1 MSERLSTRSLVRS
14 PLVWLG
20 SALLIGLAVWWF
32 IPDVANTTKK
42 GPPAGFVPLVPVKTE
57 VARVQDLDVYLR
69 GLGTVTAFN
78 TVTVR
83 SRVQGE
89 LTEVLFK
96 EGEQVKEDQL
106 LAKID
111 PRSFEVALDQA
122 LGQQQ
127 QDESQYQNAKRDL
140 QRYQT
145 LRKQDSIAPQM
156 LDTQL
161 ALVSKFEGQLKSD
174 RAAVDSARLQLDYT
188 RITAPIAGRLGLRRV
203 DAGNLINANDP
214 LGLVVI
220 TQTQPIAVLFTLAE
234 NDLPA
239 VRGPLLAG
247 QTLTVEAYDRADQLR
262 LAQGE
267 LMTID
272 NQIDV
277 ATGTVKLKARFSN
290 ETDALFPNQFVNIRM
305 KVSTVKGALTIPA
318 GALQQGNQGAF
329 VYVILPD
336 DTVAVRSV
344 KTGAR
349 SGDRVAI
356 LEGVQVA
363 ERVVLEGTDRLR
375 AGAKVRV
382 TGGAEGAGGRA
393 PNTTGRSAGADASN
407 PNSQSAGQPGTAA
420 APPRP

>member
-1 MSERLSTRSLVRS
+1 
-14 PLVWLG
+14 
-20 SALLIGLAVWWF
+20 VWWL
-32 IPDVANTTKK
+32 IPEAVTTAKK
-42 GPPAGFVPLVPVKTE
+42 GPPAGFMPPVPVKTD
-57 VARVQDLDVYLR
+57 VARVQDLDIYLR

-89 LTEVLFK
+89 LIEVLFK

-111 PRSFEVALDQA
+111 PRSFEVALEQA
-122 LGQQQ
+122 LGLQQ
-127 QDESQYQNAKRDL
+127 QDEAQYQNAKRDL

-161 ALVSKFEGQLKSD
+161 ALVNKFEGQLKSD
-174 RAAVDSARLQLDYT
+174 LAAVNNARLQLDYT

-234 NDLPA
+234 SDLPA

-247 QTLTVEAYDRADQLR
+247 QTLSVEAYDRADQVR

-277 ATGTVKLKARFSN
+277 TTGTVKLKARFN
-290 ETDALFPNQFVNIRM
+290 NDTDALFPNQFVNVRM
-305 KVSTVKGALTIPA
+305 KVNTVKGPLTIPT

-336 DTVAVRSV
+336 DTVALRMV

-356 LEGVQVA
+356 LEGVQVD

-382 TGGAEGAGGRA
+382 TGAPEGGRA
-393 PNTTGRSAGADASN
+393 PGASGRTPAATPNTPSAGR
-407 PNSQSAGQPGTAA
+407 GTTPV
-420 APPRP
+420 PPRP

>member
-1 MSERLSTRSLVRS
+1 MVERSSTHSFVRSL
-14 PLVWLG
+14 LVWIV
-20 SALLIGLAVWWF
+20 SVALAALAAWWF
-32 IPDVANTTKK
+32 IPRSPTTAKK
-42 GPPAGFVPLVPVKTE
+42 GPPAGFVPSVPVKTD
-57 VARVQDLDVYLR
+57 VARVQDLDIYLR

-89 LTEVLFK
+89 LIEVLFK
-96 EGEQVKEDQL
+96 EGEQVKDDQL
-106 LAKID
+106 LARID
-111 PRSFEVALDQA
+111 PRSFEVALEQA

-127 QDESQYQNAKRDL
+127 QNESQYQNARRDL

-174 RAAVDSARLQLDYT
+174 RAAVNSARLQLDYT

-247 QTLTVEAYDRADQLR
+247 QTLTVQAYDRSDQVQ

-277 ATGTVKLKARFSN
+277 TTGTVKLKARFSN
-290 ETDALFPNQFVNIRM
+290 ETDALFPNQFVNVRM
-305 KVSTVKGALTIPA
+305 KVNTVKDALTIPT

-336 DTVAVRSV
+336 DTVAVRPV

-356 LEGVQVA
+356 LDGVQVG

-375 AGAKVRV
+375 AGAKARV
-382 TGGAEGAGGRA
+382 IGGSEGAGSRAPGAGGR
-393 PNTTGRSAGADASN
+393 PPAGAPATQ
-407 PNSQSAGQPGTAA
+407 PAGQPGTSA

>member
-1 MSERLSTRSLVRS
+1 MVERLTTHSFVRS
-14 PLVWLG
+14 PLVWIV
-20 SALLIGLAVWWF
+20 SAVLVALAIWWLIPSAS
-32 IPDVANTTKK
+32 IPAKK
-42 GPPAGFVPLVPVKTE
+42 GPPAGFVPSVPVKTE
-57 VARVQDLDVYLR
+57 TARVQDLDIFLR

-89 LTEVLFK
+89 LIEVLFK

-106 LAKID
+106 LARID
-111 PRSFEVALDQA
+111 PRSFEVALEQA

-127 QDESQYQNAKRDL
+127 QNESQYQNAKRDL

-174 RAAVDSARLQLDYT
+174 QAAVNSARLQLEYT

-214 LGLVVI
+214 MGLVVL

-247 QTLTVEAYDRADQLR
+247 RTLTVEAYDRSDQLR

-277 ATGTVKLKARFSN
+277 TTGTVKLKARFGN
-290 ETDALFPNQFVNIRM
+290 ETDALFPNQFVNVRM
-305 KVSTVKGALTIPA
+305 KVNTLKDTLTISS

-336 DTVAVRSV
+336 DTVVVRPV

-356 LEGVQVA
+356 LEGVQVG

-382 TGGAEGAGGRA
+382 IGAEGAGGRSPGAGGRA
-393 PNTTGRSAGADASN
+393 PTGTSTTQ
-407 PNSQSAGQPGTAA
+407 PAGQPGTTA
-420 APPRP
+420 APARP

>member
-1 MSERLSTRSLVRS
+1 MLERLLRRPLIRS
-14 PLVWLG
+14 PLVWI
-20 SALLIGLAVWWF
+20 SCALLVALAVWWWM
-32 IPDVANTTKK
+32 PATVTTAKK
-42 GPPAGFVPLVPVKTE
+42 GPPAGFVPSVPVKTD
-57 VARVQDLDVYLR
+57 VAKVQDLDIYLR

-111 PRSFEVALDQA
+111 PRSFEVALEQA

-127 QDESQYQNAKRDL
+127 QNESQYQNAKRDL

-145 LRKQDSIAPQM
+145 LRKQDSIAPQL

-161 ALVSKFEGQLKSD
+161 ALVSKFEGQIKSD
-174 RAAVDSARLQLDYT
+174 LAAVNSARLQLDYT

-214 LGLVVI
+214 MGLVVI
-220 TQTQPIAVLFTLAE
+220 TQTQPITVLFTLAE

-247 QTLTVEAYDRADQLR
+247 KTLAVEAYDRSDQVR

-277 ATGTVKLKARFSN
+277 STGTVKLKARFSN
-290 ETDALFPNQFVNIRM
+290 ETDALFPNQFVNVRM
-305 KVSTVKGALTIPA
+305 RVNTIKDALTIPA

-336 DTVAVRSV
+336 DTVALRMV

-356 LEGVQVA
+356 LEGVQA
-363 ERVVLEGTDRLR
+363 DERVVLEGTDRLR

-382 TGGAEGAGGRA
+382 VGSPDTAGNRVPAAGGRNA
-393 PNTTGRSAGADASN
+393 GGVPNN
-407 PNSQSAGQPGTAA
+407 QSAGRPGATTA
-420 APPRP
+420 PTRP

>member
-1 MSERLSTRSLVRS
+1 MFERLSKRLSVRS
-14 PLVWLG
+14 AIVWIA
-20 SALLIGLAVWWF
+20 SALLIAAAVWWLM
-32 IPDVANTTKK
+32 PGGLTTSAQK
-42 GPPAGFVPLVPVKTE
+42 GPPAGFMPPVPVKIE
-57 VARVQDLDVYLR
+57 PARVQDLDLYLR

-89 LTEVLFK
+89 LIEVLFK

-111 PRSFEVALDQA
+111 PRSFEVALEQA

-127 QDESQYQNAKRDL
+127 QNESQYQNAKRDL
-140 QRYQT
+140 QRYQA

-156 LDTQL
+156 LDTQA

-174 RAAVDSARLQLDYT
+174 LAAVNNARLQLDYT

-203 DAGNLINANDP
+203 DAGNLIDANDP

-247 QTLTVEAYDRADQLR
+247 QKLSVLAYDRADQIQ

-267 LMTID
+267 LVTID

-277 ATGTVKLKARFSN
+277 STGTVKLKAQFDN
-290 ETDALFPNQFVNIRM
+290 ATDSLFPNQFVNVRM
-305 KVSTVKGALTIPA
+305 KVSTIKDALTIPA
-318 GALQQGNQGAF
+318 GALMQGNQGAF
-329 VYVILPD
+329 VYVILSD
-336 DTVAVRSV
+336 DTVAVRPV
-344 KTGAR
+344 KIAAR
-349 SGDRVAI
+349 SGDRVAVTA
-356 LEGVQVA
+356 GVQVD

-382 TGGAEGAGGRA
+382 IGGSEARGGRSSA
-393 PNTTGRSAGADASN
+393 AGAANDAS
-407 PNSQSAGQPGTAA
+407 SKGLPGVNATTN
-420 APPRP
+420 RP

>member
-1 MSERLSTRSLVRS
+1 MRS
-14 PLVWLG
+14 PLVW
-20 SALLIGLAVWWF
+20 IGCAVAVAFAAWWF
-32 IPDVANTTKK
+32 IPAAVTTAKK
-42 GPPAGFVPLVPVKTE
+42 GPPAGFVPPVPVKTD
-57 VARVQDLDVYLR
+57 VARVQDLDIYLR

-89 LTEVLFK
+89 LIEVLFK

-111 PRSFEVALDQA
+111 PRSFEVALEQA
-122 LGQQQ
+122 LGLQQQ
-127 QDESQYQNAKRDL
+127 NESQYQNAKRDL

-174 RAAVDSARLQLDYT
+174 LAAVNNARLQLEYT
-188 RITAPIAGRLGLRRV
+188 RITAPIAGRLGLRRI

-220 TQTQPIAVLFTLAE
+220 TQTQPITVLFTLAE

-247 QTLTVEAYDRADQLR
+247 QTLAVEAYDRADQLR

-277 ATGTVKLKARFSN
+277 ATGTVKLKARFNN
-290 ETDALFPNQFVNIRM
+290 ETDALFPNQFVNVRM
-305 KVSTVKGALTIPA
+305 KVNTVKNALTIPT

-336 DTVAVRSV
+336 DTVALRTV

-356 LEGVQVA
+356 LDGVQA
-363 ERVVLEGTDRLR
+363 NERVVLEGTDRLR

-382 TGGAEGAGGRA
+382 VGASEGAGSRAPGAGGRTSA
-393 PNTTGRSAGADASN
+393 GTPNTQN
-407 PNSQSAGQPGTAA
+407 VGQPGPAA

>member
-1 MSERLSTRSLVRS
+1 MLERLSRRPLIRS
-14 PLVWLG
+14 PLVWI
-20 SALLIGLAVWWF
+20 SCALLVALAVWWWM
-32 IPDVANTTKK
+32 PATVTTAKK
-42 GPPAGFVPLVPVKTE
+42 GPPAGFVPSVPVKTD
-57 VARVQDLDVYLR
+57 VAKVQDLDIYLR

-111 PRSFEVALDQA
+111 PRSFEVALEQA

-127 QDESQYQNAKRDL
+127 QNEAQYQNAKRDL

-161 ALVSKFEGQLKSD
+161 ALVSKFEGQIKSD
-174 RAAVDSARLQLDYT
+174 LAAVNSARLQLDYT

-214 LGLVVI
+214 MGLVVI
-220 TQTQPIAVLFTLAE
+220 TQTQPITVLFTLAE

-247 QTLTVEAYDRADQLR
+247 KTLAVEAYDRSDQVR

-267 LMTID
+267 LTTID

-277 ATGTVKLKARFSN
+277 STGTVKLKARFSN
-290 ETDALFPNQFVNIRM
+290 ESDALFPNQFVNVRM
-305 KVSTVKGALTIPA
+305 RVNTIKDALTIPA

-329 VYVILPD
+329 IYVILPD
-336 DTVAVRSV
+336 DTVALRMV

-356 LEGVQVA
+356 LDGVNVD

-382 TGGAEGAGGRA
+382 VGSPDNAGNRVPAAGGR
-393 PNTTGRSAGADASN
+393 NEGGASN
-407 PNSQSAGQPGTAA
+407 NQSAGRPGATM
-420 APPRP
+420 APSRP

>member
-1 MSERLSTRSLVRS
+1 V
-14 PLVWLG
+14 
-20 SALLIGLAVWWF
+20 ALAVWWLL
-32 IPDVANTTKK
+32 PGVTTTEKK
-42 GPPAGFVPLVPVKTE
+42 GPPAGFIPPVPVKTE
-57 VARVQDLDVYLR
+57 AARVQDLDLYLR

-89 LTEVLFK
+89 LIEVLFK
-96 EGEQVKEDQL
+96 EGEQVIEDQL

-127 QDESQYQNAKRDL
+127 QNEAQYQNAKRDL

-174 RAAVDSARLQLDYT
+174 QAAVNNARLQLNYT

-239 VRGPLLAG
+239 VREPLAAG
-247 QTLTVEAYDRADQLR
+247 KTLSVEAYDRSDQLR

-267 LMTID
+267 LVTID

-277 ATGTVKLKARFSN
+277 TTGTVKLKARFTN
-290 ETDALFPNQFVNIRM
+290 ATDALFPNQFVNIRM
-305 KVSTVKGALTIPA
+305 KVSTVKDALTIPS

-336 DTVAVRSV
+336 DTAALRAVKV
-344 KTGAR
+344 GAR

-356 LEGVQVA
+356 TEGVKVD

-382 TGGAEGAGGRA
+382 IGAPATGAATGASGTPGAGPAGA
-393 PNTTGRSAGADASN
+393 GRSG
-407 PNSQSAGQPGTAA
+407 NSA

>member
-1 MSERLSTRSLVRS
+1 V
-14 PLVWLG
+14 
-20 SALLIGLAVWWF
+20 AFAVWWF
-32 IPDVANTTKK
+32 IPEAVTTAKK
-42 GPPAGFVPLVPVKTE
+42 GPPAGFTPPVPVKTD
-57 VARVQDLDVYLR
+57 VARVQDLDIYLR

-89 LTEVLFK
+89 LIEVLFK

-111 PRSFEVALDQA
+111 PRSFEVALEQA
-122 LGQQQ
+122 LGLQQ
-127 QDESQYQNAKRDL
+127 QDEAQYQNAKRDL

-174 RAAVDSARLQLDYT
+174 LAAVNNARLQLDYT
-188 RITAPIAGRLGLRRV
+188 RITAPISGRLGLRRV

-234 NDLPA
+234 SDLPA

-247 QTLTVEAYDRADQLR
+247 QTLTVEAYDRADQVR

-277 ATGTVKLKARFSN
+277 TTGTVKLKARFSN
-290 ETDALFPNQFVNIRM
+290 DTDALFPNQFVNIRM
-305 KVSTVKGALTIPA
+305 KVNTIRGALTIPT

-336 DTVAVRSV
+336 DTVALRTV
-344 KTGAR
+344 KIGAR

-356 LEGVQVA
+356 LDGVQVD

-382 TGGAEGAGGRA
+382 VGPPEGAGGRPPGA
-393 PNTTGRSAGADASN
+393 GGRTSGGTPDAQNVGRPGAS
-407 PNSQSAGQPGTAA
+407 A

>member
-1 MSERLSTRSLVRS
+1 MLESLSRRPLIRS
-14 PLVWLG
+14 PFVWIGIAVLVVF
-20 SALLIGLAVWWF
+20 AVWWL
-32 IPDVANTTKK
+32 IPEAVTTAKK
-42 GPPAGFVPLVPVKTE
+42 GPPAGFMPPVPVKTD
-57 VARVQDLDVYLR
+57 VARVQDLDIYLR

-89 LTEVLFK
+89 LIEVLFK

-111 PRSFEVALDQA
+111 PRSFEVALEQA
-122 LGQQQ
+122 LGLQQ
-127 QDESQYQNAKRDL
+127 QDEAQYQNAKRDL

-161 ALVSKFEGQLKSD
+161 ALVNKFEGQLKSD
-174 RAAVDSARLQLDYT
+174 LAAVNNARLQLDYT

-234 NDLPA
+234 SDLPA

-247 QTLTVEAYDRADQLR
+247 QTLSVEAYDRADQVR

-277 ATGTVKLKARFSN
+277 TTGTVKLKARFN
-290 ETDALFPNQFVNIRM
+290 NDTDALFPNQFVNVRM
-305 KVSTVKGALTIPA
+305 KVNTVKGALTIPT

-336 DTVAVRSV
+336 DTVALRMV

-356 LEGVQVA
+356 LEGVQVD

-382 TGGAEGAGGRA
+382 TGAPEGGRA
-393 PNTTGRSAGADASN
+393 PGASGRTPAATPNTPSAGR
-407 PNSQSAGQPGTAA
+407 GTTPV
-420 APPRP
+420 PPRP

>member
-1 MSERLSTRSLVRS
+1 V
-14 PLVWLG
+14 
-20 SALLIGLAVWWF
+20 ALAVWWLL
-32 IPDVANTTKK
+32 PGVTTTEKK
-42 GPPAGFVPLVPVKTE
+42 GPPAGFIPPVPVKTE
-57 VARVQDLDVYLR
+57 AARVQDLDLYLR

-89 LTEVLFK
+89 LIEVLFK
-96 EGEQVKEDQL
+96 EGEQVIEDQL

-127 QDESQYQNAKRDL
+127 QNEAQYQNAKRDL

-174 RAAVDSARLQLDYT
+174 QAAVNNARLQLNYT

-239 VRGPLLAG
+239 VREPLAAG
-247 QTLTVEAYDRADQLR
+247 KTLSVEAYDRSDQLR

-267 LMTID
+267 LVTID

-277 ATGTVKLKARFSN
+277 TTGTVKLKARFTN
-290 ETDALFPNQFVNIRM
+290 ATDALFPNQFVNIRM
-305 KVSTVKGALTIPA
+305 KVSTVKDALTIPS

-336 DTVAVRSV
+336 DTAALCAVKV
-344 KTGAR
+344 GAR

-356 LEGVQVA
+356 TEGVKVD

-382 TGGAEGAGGRA
+382 IGAPATGAATGASGTPGAGPAGA
-393 PNTTGRSAGADASN
+393 GRSG
-407 PNSQSAGQPGTAA
+407 NSA

>member
-1 MSERLSTRSLVRS
+1 MPATV
-14 PLVWLG
+14 
-20 SALLIGLAVWWF
+20 
-32 IPDVANTTKK
+32 TTAKK
-42 GPPAGFVPLVPVKTE
+42 GPPAGFVPSVPVKTD
-57 VARVQDLDVYLR
+57 VAKVQDLDIYLR

-111 PRSFEVALDQA
+111 PRSFEVALEQA

-127 QDESQYQNAKRDL
+127 QNESQYQNAKRDL

-161 ALVSKFEGQLKSD
+161 ALVSKFEGQIKSD
-174 RAAVDSARLQLDYT
+174 LAAVNSARLQLDYT

-214 LGLVVI
+214 MGLVVI
-220 TQTQPIAVLFTLAE
+220 TQTQPITVLFTLAE

-247 QTLTVEAYDRADQLR
+247 KTLAVEAYDRSDQVR

-277 ATGTVKLKARFSN
+277 STGTVKLKARFSN
-290 ETDALFPNQFVNIRM
+290 ETDALFPNQFVNVRM
-305 KVSTVKGALTIPA
+305 RVNTIKDALTIPA

-336 DTVAVRSV
+336 DTVALRMV

-349 SGDRVAI
+349 SGDRVAV
-356 LEGVQVA
+356 LEGVQA
-363 ERVVLEGTDRLR
+363 DERVVLEGTDRLR

-382 TGGAEGAGGRA
+382 VGSPDTAGNRVPAAGGRNA
-393 PNTTGRSAGADASN
+393 GGVPNN
-407 PNSQSAGQPGTAA
+407 QSAGRPGATTA
-420 APPRP
+420 PTRP

>member
-1 MSERLSTRSLVRS
+1 MLERLSRRSLIRS
-14 PLVWLG
+14 PLVW
-20 SALLIGLAVWWF
+20 IGCAVVVAFAVWWF
-32 IPDVANTTKK
+32 IPAAVTTAKK
-42 GPPAGFVPLVPVKTE
+42 GPPAGFVPPVPVKTD
-57 VARVQDLDVYLR
+57 VARVQDLDIYLR

-89 LTEVLFK
+89 LIEVLFK

-122 LGQQQ
+122 LGLQQQ
-127 QDESQYQNAKRDL
+127 NESQYQNAKRDL

-145 LRKQDSIAPQM
+145 LRKQDSIAPQL

-174 RAAVDSARLQLDYT
+174 LAAVNNARLQLDYT
-188 RITAPIAGRLGLRRV
+188 RITAPIAGRLGLRRI

-220 TQTQPIAVLFTLAE
+220 TQTQPITVLFTLAE

-247 QTLTVEAYDRADQLR
+247 QTLAVEAYDRADQLR

-267 LMTID
+267 LMTLD

-277 ATGTVKLKARFSN
+277 ATGTVKLKARFNN
-290 ETDALFPNQFVNIRM
+290 ETDALFPNQFVNVRM
-305 KVSTVKGALTIPA
+305 KVNTVKDALTIPT

-336 DTVAVRSV
+336 DTVALRMV

-356 LEGVQVA
+356 LEGVKVD

-382 TGGAEGAGGRA
+382 VGGPDGAGGRA
-393 PNTTGRSAGADASN
+393 PAAGGRNPAGA
-407 PNSQSAGQPGTAA
+407 PNNQGAGRPGTTT
-420 APPRP
+420 APSRP

>member
-1 MSERLSTRSLVRS
+1 MSESLSTRPLFRS
-14 PLVWLG
+14 PLVWIL
-20 SALLIGLAVWWF
+20 SVLLLALVVWWLM
-32 IPDVANTTKK
+32 PGVTTTEKK
-42 GPPAGFVPLVPVKTE
+42 GPPAGFTPTVPVKTE
-57 VARVQDLDVYLR
+57 VARVQNLDLYLR

-89 LTEVLFK
+89 LIQVLFK
-96 EGEQVKEDQL
+96 EGEQVTEDQL

-127 QDESQYQNAKRDL
+127 QNEAQYQNAKRDL

-174 RAAVDSARLQLDYT
+174 QAAVNNARLQLDYT

-220 TQTQPIAVLFTLAE
+220 TQTQPITVLFTLAE

-239 VRGPLLAG
+239 VREPLAAG
-247 QTLTVEAYDRADQLR
+247 KTLSVEAYDRSDQLR

-267 LMTID
+267 LVTID

-277 ATGTVKLKARFSN
+277 TTGTVKLKARFTN
-290 ETDALFPNQFVNIRM
+290 ATDALFPNQFVNIRM
-305 KVSTVKGALTIPA
+305 KVSTVKDALTIPA

-336 DTVAVRSV
+336 DTAALRAVKV
-344 KTGAR
+344 GAR

-356 LEGVQVA
+356 TEGVKVD

-375 AGAKVRV
+375 AGAKVRIIGAPASGAA
-382 TGGAEGAGGRA
+382 TGASGASGASGTPGAGPAGAGRA
-393 PNTTGRSAGADASN
+393 
-407 PNSQSAGQPGTAA
+407 GTSA

>member
-1 MSERLSTRSLVRS
+1 LV
-14 PLVWLG
+14 
-20 SALLIGLAVWWF
+20 ALAVWWW
-32 IPDVANTTKK
+32 IPATVTTAKK
-42 GPPAGFVPLVPVKTE
+42 GPPAGFVPSVPVKTD
-57 VARVQDLDVYLR
+57 VAKVQDLDIYLR

-111 PRSFEVALDQA
+111 PRSFEVALEQA

-127 QDESQYQNAKRDL
+127 QNESQYQNAKRDL

-161 ALVSKFEGQLKSD
+161 ALVSKFEGQIKSD
-174 RAAVDSARLQLDYT
+174 LAAVNSARLQLDYT

-214 LGLVVI
+214 MGLVVI
-220 TQTQPIAVLFTLAE
+220 TQTQPITVLFTLAE

-247 QTLTVEAYDRADQLR
+247 KTLAVEAYDRSDQVR

-277 ATGTVKLKARFSN
+277 STGTVKLKARFSN
-290 ETDALFPNQFVNIRM
+290 ETDALFPNQFVNVRM
-305 KVSTVKGALTIPA
+305 RVNTIKDALTIPA

-336 DTVAVRSV
+336 DTVALRMV

-349 SGDRVAI
+349 SGDRVAV
-356 LEGVQVA
+356 LEGVQA
-363 ERVVLEGTDRLR
+363 DERVVLEGTDRLR

-382 TGGAEGAGGRA
+382 VGSPDTAGNRVPAAGGRNA
-393 PNTTGRSAGADASN
+393 GGVPNN
-407 PNSQSAGQPGTAA
+407 QSAGRPGATTA
-420 APPRP
+420 PTRP

>member
-1 MSERLSTRSLVRS
+1 MLERLSRRPLVRS
-14 PLVWLG
+14 PLVW
-20 SALLIGLAVWWF
+20 SVTTALLAFAGWWL
-32 IPDVANTTKK
+32 IPDAVTVVKK
-42 GPPAGFVPLVPVKTE
+42 GPPAGFVPSVPVKTD
-57 VARVQDLDVYLR
+57 VARVQDLDIYLR

-111 PRSFEVALDQA
+111 PRSFEVALEQA

-127 QDESQYQNAKRDL
+127 QNESQYQNAKRDL

-174 RAAVDSARLQLDYT
+174 LAAVNSARLQLDYT

-203 DAGNLINANDP
+203 DAGNLVIANDP
-214 LGLVVI
+214 MGLVVI
-220 TQTQPIAVLFTLAE
+220 TQTQPITVLFTLAE

-239 VRGPLLAG
+239 VRGPLRAG
-247 QTLTVEAYDRADQLR
+247 QILAVEAYDRSDQVR
-262 LAQGE
+262 LAKGE

-277 ATGTVKLKARFSN
+277 TTGTVKLKARFSN
-290 ETDALFPNQFVNIRM
+290 ETDALFPNQFVNVRM
-305 KVSTVKGALTIPA
+305 KVNTVKDALTIPT

-336 DTVAVRSV
+336 DTVALRMV

-349 SGDRVAI
+349 SGDRVAV
-356 LEGVQVA
+356 LEGVQVD

-375 AGAKVRV
+375 AGAKVRIV
-382 TGGAEGAGGRA
+382 GSVEGAGGRVPA
-393 PNTTGRSAGADASN
+393 ADGRTSAGT
-407 PNSQSAGQPGTAA
+407 PNAQSSGRPATATP
-420 APPRP
+420 APRL

>member
-1 MSERLSTRSLVRS
+1 MLERLSRRPLIRS
-14 PLVWLG
+14 PLVWISCVILV
-20 SALLIGLAVWWF
+20 ALAVWWWM
-32 IPDVANTTKK
+32 PATVTTAKK
-42 GPPAGFVPLVPVKTE
+42 GPPAGFVPSVPVKTDI
-57 VARVQDLDVYLR
+57 AKVQDLDIYLR

-111 PRSFEVALDQA
+111 PRSFEVALEQA

-127 QDESQYQNAKRDL
+127 QNESQYQNAKRDL

-161 ALVSKFEGQLKSD
+161 ALVSKFEGQIKSD
-174 RAAVDSARLQLDYT
+174 LAAVNSARLQLDYT

-220 TQTQPIAVLFTLAE
+220 TQTQPITVLFTLAE

-247 QTLTVEAYDRADQLR
+247 KALAVEAYDRSDQVR

-277 ATGTVKLKARFSN
+277 STGTVKLKARFSN
-290 ETDALFPNQFVNIRM
+290 ETDALFPNQFVNVRM
-305 KVSTVKGALTIPA
+305 RVNTIKDALTIPA

-329 VYVILPD
+329 VYVVLPD
-336 DTVAVRSV
+336 DTVALRMV

-356 LEGVQVA
+356 LEGVQA
-363 ERVVLEGTDRLR
+363 DERVVLEGTDRLR

-382 TGGAEGAGGRA
+382 VGSPETAGNRAPAAGGRN
-393 PNTTGRSAGADASN
+393 PAGT
-407 PNSQSAGQPGTAA
+407 PNSQGAGRPATTTA
-420 APPRP
+420 PSRP

>member
-1 MSERLSTRSLVRS
+1 V
-14 PLVWLG
+14 
-20 SALLIGLAVWWF
+20 ALAVWWLL
-32 IPDVANTTKK
+32 PGVTTTEKK
-42 GPPAGFVPLVPVKTE
+42 GPPAGFIPPVPVKTE
-57 VARVQDLDVYLR
+57 AARVQDLDLYLR

-89 LTEVLFK
+89 LIEVLFK
-96 EGEQVKEDQL
+96 EGEQVIEDQL

-127 QDESQYQNAKRDL
+127 QNEAQYQNAKRDL

-174 RAAVDSARLQLDYT
+174 QATVNNARLQLNYT

-239 VRGPLLAG
+239 VREPLAAG
-247 QTLTVEAYDRADQLR
+247 KTLSVEAYDRSDQLR

-267 LMTID
+267 LVTID

-277 ATGTVKLKARFSN
+277 TTGTVKLKARFTN
-290 ETDALFPNQFVNIRM
+290 ATDALFPNQFVNIRM
-305 KVSTVKGALTIPA
+305 KVSTVKDALTIPS

-336 DTVAVRSV
+336 DTAALRAVKV
-344 KTGAR
+344 GAR

-356 LEGVQVA
+356 TEGVKVD

-382 TGGAEGAGGRA
+382 IGAPATGAATGASGTPGAGPAGA
-393 PNTTGRSAGADASN
+393 GRSG
-407 PNSQSAGQPGTAA
+407 NSA

>member
-1 MSERLSTRSLVRS
+1 MLERLSRRPLVRS
-14 PLVWLG
+14 PLVW
-20 SALLIGLAVWWF
+20 SVATALLAFAGWWL
-32 IPDVANTTKK
+32 IPDAVTVVKK
-42 GPPAGFVPLVPVKTE
+42 GPPAGFVPSVPVKTD
-57 VARVQDLDVYLR
+57 VARVQDLDIYLR

-111 PRSFEVALDQA
+111 PRSFEVALEQA

-127 QDESQYQNAKRDL
+127 QNESQYQNAKRDL

-174 RAAVDSARLQLDYT
+174 LAAVNSARLQLDYT

-203 DAGNLINANDP
+203 DAGNLVIANDP
-214 LGLVVI
+214 MGLVVI
-220 TQTQPIAVLFTLAE
+220 TQTQPITVLFTLAE

-239 VRGPLLAG
+239 VRGPLRAG
-247 QTLTVEAYDRADQLR
+247 QILAVEAYDRSDQVR
-262 LAQGE
+262 LAKGE

-277 ATGTVKLKARFSN
+277 TTGTVKLKARFSN
-290 ETDALFPNQFVNIRM
+290 ETDALFPNQFVNVRM
-305 KVSTVKGALTIPA
+305 KVSTVKDALTIPT

-336 DTVAVRSV
+336 DTVALRMV

-349 SGDRVAI
+349 SGDRVAV
-356 LEGVQVA
+356 LEGVQVD

-375 AGAKVRV
+375 AGAKVRIV
-382 TGGAEGAGGRA
+382 GSVEGAGGRVPA
-393 PNTTGRSAGADASN
+393 ADGRTSAGT
-407 PNSQSAGQPGTAA
+407 PNAQSSGRPATATP
-420 APPRP
+420 APRL

>member
-1 MSERLSTRSLVRS
+1 V
-14 PLVWLG
+14 
-20 SALLIGLAVWWF
+20 AFAVWWF
-32 IPDVANTTKK
+32 IPETVTTAKK
-42 GPPAGFVPLVPVKTE
+42 GPPTGFVPSVPVKTD
-57 VARVQDLDVYLR
+57 VARVQDLDIYLR

-89 LTEVLFK
+89 LIEVLFK

-111 PRSFEVALDQA
+111 PRSFEVALEQA

-127 QDESQYQNAKRDL
+127 QNESQYQNAKRDL

-174 RAAVDSARLQLDYT
+174 LAAVNSARLQLDYT

-203 DAGNLINANDP
+203 DVGNLVNANDP
-214 LGLVVI
+214 IGLVVI
-220 TQTQPIAVLFTLAE
+220 TQTQPITVLFTLAE

-239 VRGPLLAG
+239 VRGPLRAG
-247 QTLTVEAYDRADQLR
+247 QTLAVEAYDRSDQVR

-277 ATGTVKLKARFSN
+277 TTGTVKLKARFGN
-290 ETDALFPNQFVNIRM
+290 ETDALFPNQFVNVRM
-305 KVSTVKGALTIPA
+305 KVSTVKDALTIPT

-336 DTVAVRSV
+336 DTVALRMV

-356 LEGVQVA
+356 LEGVKVD

-382 TGGAEGAGGRA
+382 VGSPEGAGNRA
-393 PNTTGRSAGADASN
+393 PAAGGRNPAGA
-407 PNSQSAGQPGTAA
+407 PNSQGAGRPGTTT
-420 APPRP
+420 APSRP